1 MSEKKKRSYACRD
14 CVRRRTALCEFCVST
29 ELPDGD
35 VARPT
40 YFLRRV
46 IHEGEGPVAE
56 LAAELVM
63 CLVRG
68 ESLSAARVDEYNRAV
83 ARGGNEW
90 GQSLG
95 RMGEI
100 RGNGESVCDSQPPN
114 PLSRG
119 LLPPLTRSPSLP
131 EGGLEIADSR
141 EDGTAKKASGAKKSA
156 ATGTG
161 AKKKAVGIAKK
172 STGKAKQ
179 LQIQQAA
186 GRLDSKRQMKNAAYA
201 EIDRIIVQDYLAY
214 ADEPR
219 PATFRDAERDT

>member
-83 ARGGNEW
+83 ARGENEW

-131 EGGLEIADSR
+131 EGGLEIAESR
-141 EDGTAKKASGAKKSA
+141 EGIADGGSKPPPYGDAESREGGAAKKASGAKKPA
-156 ATGTG
+156 GTG
-161 AKKKAVGIAKK
+161 AKKKAVGTAKK
-172 STGKAKQ
+172 STGKA
-179 LQIQQAA
+179 AA
-186 GRLDSKRQMKNAAYA
+186 KKKNA
-201 EIDRIIVQDYLAY
+201 ER
-214 ADEPR
+214 
-219 PATFRDAERDT
+219 AT